1 MLFWRRRR
9 PGALV
14 SAITLAVLAGCTSA
28 VAPAQTQ
35 TQTPTPSAS
44 SSASPSG
51 TPTPTPTPTWNER
64 QSAAIKAVDDF
75 DAASARI
82 AADPAAFTRAEMTK
96 LFEQSVGGDVLQR
109 NVDSFMSMR
118 KKGYREVGSRT
129 AVFTQA
135 TREVNDGKGAEIHVT
150 RCWDQ
155 RELSV
160 VNADGA
166 TVGKAKGDEGY
177 AYPDYN
183 LRQYTV
189 LQPEGENV
197 FRVFGVQTINGA
209 CP

>member
-1 MLFWRRRR
+1 MLFRRERR

-14 SAITLAVLAGCTSA
+14 SAIVLTVIAGCTSTP
-28 VAPAQTQ
+28 APG
-35 TQTPTPSAS
+35 QTPTSSAPSS
-44 SSASPSG
+44 GSASPALS
-51 TPTPTPTPTWNER
+51 PTPTPTPTWNER

-75 DAASARI
+75 DAVSTKI

-118 KKGYREVGSRT
+118 EKGYREVGSRIP
-129 AVFTQA
+129 VFTQA

-160 VNADGA
+160 VTADGA
-166 TVGKAKGDEGY
+166 TVGTAKGDEGY

-189 LQPEGENV
+189 LQPKGQNT

>member
-1 MLFWRRRR
+1 MLFWRERR
-9 PGALV
+9 PSVLVGAIV
-14 SAITLAVLAGCTSA
+14 LAALAGCTST
-28 VAPAQTQ
+28 VAPAQTP
-35 TQTPTPSAS
+35 TPSGPSASAPPTVTATPTPI
-44 SSASPSG
+44 
-51 TPTPTPTPTWNER
+51 PTWNEK
-64 QSAAIKAVDDF
+64 QSAAIKSVDDF
-75 DAASARI
+75 DATSAKI

-118 KKGYREVGSRT
+118 EKGYREVGSRI

-135 TREVNDGKGAEIHVT
+135 TREVKDGKGTEIHVT

-160 VNADGA
+160 ITADGA
-166 TVGKAKGDEGY
+166 TVGTAKGDEGY

-189 LQPEGENV
+189 LQPEGENT